1 MEYLSVKQTAEK
13 AVDQLKRIG
22 NSWYSKLSEY
32 VKNHRMTVILVG
44 VFVLAILA
52 ILIIILIRRCTKDAR
67 MERKRKKDELQL
79 EREEEAI
86 DRKSAIEI
94 EEELREAMKQERLR
108 QQREES
114 QKAEEKRREL
124 ELQENERI
132 VDEAMKAHTDD
143 KEEDKQ

>member
-1 MEYLSVKQTAEK
+1 MLIFLPE
-13 AVDQLKRIG
+13 I
-22 NSWYSKLSEY
+22 KLLLINY
-32 VKNHRMTVILVG
+32 VFTRK
-44 VFVLAILA
+44 
-52 ILIIILIRRCTKDAR
+52 
-67 MERKRKKDELQL
+67 EKRKKDELQL

-94 EEELREAMKQERLR
+94 EEELREAMKQQCLR

>member
-1 MEYLSVKQTAEK
+1 
-13 AVDQLKRIG
+13 
-22 NSWYSKLSEY
+22 
-32 VKNHRMTVILVG
+32 
-44 VFVLAILA
+44 
-52 ILIIILIRRCTKDAR
+52 